1 MTWVFFEAVTG
12 RVIQS
17 QDFGTEYW
25 KFLGLFS
32 DNMEEF

>member
-1 MTWVFFEAVTG
+1 MTQVFFGAIIG

-25 KFLGLFS
+25 KFLGLVSGSPGFY
-32 DNMEEF
+32 